1 MKKIYKTLIISLM
14 IFMIIS
20 IVRGNFDTVKAI
32 TKQYNNNVYG
42 IKNTYSEV
50 LAYNK
55 IKIGFEIAR
64 ENDCEKLELYRSTSK
79 NGKYTLLD
87 SITFSG
93 AHSWQSE
100 SYDVFS

>member
-1 MKKIYKTLIISLM
+1 M
-14 IFMIIS
+14 
-20 IVRGNFDTVKAI
+20 
-32 TKQYNNNVYG
+32 YG

-93 AHSWQSE
+93 AHSLMNNKHHK
-100 SYDVFS
+100 